1 METQVQTDDIGEVDE
16 LHDAHMEIRHLRDAI
31 GALRAE
37 LEESR
42 FEKDE
47 AVQKA
52 LAVRH
57 QNKWGC

>member
-37 LEESR
+37 LE
-42 FEKDE
+42 
-47 AVQKA
+47 
-52 LAVRH
+52 
-57 QNKWGC
+57 